1 MKYFFKFLKYCFL
14 LSIFFVLPALTKAQI
29 LKPKT
34 AGVCFRIDD
43 FQDTSKLRRVIN
55 LFDKHNLKFT
65 YAANSGIIEAY
76 GQSNYWNLLQGMYQ
90 NNHEVADQSP
100 TDVSHYIETP
110 KPEDVRAYAGRPGV
124 DHVTESLRKICLSY
138 TLLNNKGAGDEGKI
152 RINGD
157 TLFSLNNGEFAF
169 SKLINERFTAFFYL
183 PASDKLVALANLFNA
198 NANDPDTLVVQNFW
212 KEKINLGVGNNLD
225 YRRITPFDIT
235 TTTEGLQIMA
245 EYTLK
250 VFKKYALPP
259 PTTFVHPGG
268 SHPYN
273 TSAKVREALKG
284 LGYSGAATYPVL
296 RNGITDYNPKG
307 LKQYALQGS
316 DFTPEFQTLSDCKK
330 LIAEKYARNQ
340 VVVSINHLNTLG
352 SLLSF
357 DDMLANLEELLIWL
371 KARKIPVDTYRNWN
385 IYLNETFY
393 ETGTDIFPP
402 LQNDFN
408 GDQLIDGLEVSN
420 PGIIDKING
429 VPYNAGYCFSPS
441 TSSSI
446 FYTNELCGLTNGK
459 NTISVSTRGGKD
471 QFDYFNLIVYLP
483 EVNQSFQFNV
493 PTNTVAYTERN
504 FDFYVPHGVT
514 YVNISLNYNT
524 DKNAKAFIS
533 GFKLRA
539 SDRTIVKAQ
548 PITLKSNLLIAPIN
562 LAPFASCK
570 GFTQAQLV
578 WNVLRLPN
586 LFTAQISGNN
596 QLQLLPKATK
606 FVSGQDSI
614 QLSAIA
620 PNGSADT
627 AWFYINSTI
636 PTICNGQLTYVG
648 IRKDPSSELS
658 YDWAAQFTDPQF
670 INTKDSFIW
679 VRPTADNSYTLTVTK
694 LNNVKENHTLAVK
707 TLPSKIVA
715 WPTETKSFGGA
726 NQVTFTLPYENQFQ
740 TYFYEYPQ
748 TEAKVSFNG
757 KDVIIT
763 KSLSFTG
770 NLAVKLFITTP
781 TCEAYQ
787 HTLLA
792 NTWATGMKA
801 IDKANIQVYPNPSKG
816 VFTLSGLA
824 KGDIHYEVFNMQGRS
839 EAKGEAETHEINL
852 ENLANGFYLLR
863 IFDAKQQV
871 YTTRIQKID

>member
-1 MKYFFKFLKYCFL
+1 MKYFFKILKCSLL
-14 LSIFFVLPALTKAQI
+14 LSVFFAIPVFTKAQVF
-29 LKPKT
+29 KPKM
-34 AGVCFRIDD
+34 AGVCFRVDD
-43 FQDTSKLRRVIN
+43 FQDTSKLRRVIQ

-76 GQSNYWNLLQGMYQ
+76 GQSNYWNMLQGMYQ

-110 KPEDVRAYAGRPGV
+110 KPEDVNAYIGRPGV

-138 TLLNNKGAGDEGKI
+138 TLLNNAGAGDEGKI
-152 RINGD
+152 RIKGD
-157 TLFSLNNGEFAF
+157 TLFSLSNGEFAY
-169 SKLINERFTAFFYL
+169 SKLINERFTAFFYI
-183 PASDKLVALANLFNA
+183 PSSDKLVSLTGLFNA
-198 NANDPDTLVVQNFW
+198 NSNDPDTMLVQTFW
-212 KEKINLGVGNNLD
+212 KEKIDLGTGNNLD
-225 YRRITPFDIT
+225 YRRITPFDVT

-245 EYTLK
+245 EYTLR
-250 VFKKYALPP
+250 VFKKYYLPP

-296 RNGITDYNPKG
+296 RNGITDFNPKG

-316 DFTPEFQTLSDCKK
+316 DFTPEFQSLSECKK
-330 LIAEKYARNQ
+330 IIAEKYARNQ
-340 VVVSINHLNTLG
+340 VVVSINHLNSLG

-420 PGIIDKING
+420 SGIVDKING
-429 VPYNAGYCFSPS
+429 VPYNAGFCFSPS

-446 FYTNELCGLTNGK
+446 FYTNELCGLTSGK

-483 EVNQSFQFNV
+483 EVDKSYQFNV
-493 PTNTVAYTERN
+493 PTNTIGYTERN

-514 YVNISLNYNT
+514 YVNVSLNYNT
-524 DKNAKAFIS
+524 DKNTKVYIS

-539 SDRTIVKAQ
+539 GDRTIIKAQ
-548 PITLKSNLLIAPIN
+548 PISLKSNLLTAPYN
-562 LAPFASCK
+562 LEPFAACK
-570 GFTQAQLV
+570 GYTQAELV
-578 WNVLRLPN
+578 WKINKAPN
-586 LFTAQISGNN
+586 LFSAQLIGNS

-614 QLSAIA
+614 LLSATA

-627 AWFYINSTI
+627 AWFYINSI
-636 PTICNGQLTYVG
+636 HPTICNGQLTYIG
-648 IRKDPSSELS
+648 IRKDLSSELS

-670 INTKDSFIW
+670 VNTKDSFIW
-679 VRPTADNSYTLTVTK
+679 VRPTADNNYTLTVTK
-694 LNNVKENHTLAVK
+694 AGNVKENHTIAVK
-707 TLPSKIVA
+707 TFPSKIVA

-726 NQVTFTLPYENQFQ
+726 NQVTFTLPYENQYQ

-748 TEAKVSFNG
+748 SEAKVSFSG
-757 KDVIIT
+757 KDVTIT

-792 NTWATGMKA
+792 NTWATGLE
-801 IDKANIQVYPNPSKG
+801 ANQKEGVKVYPNPSKG
-816 VFTLSGLA
+816 VIKLGGLA
-824 KGDIHYEVFNMQGRS
+824 SGRISYEVFDLQGRS
-839 EAKGEAETHEINL
+839 EAKGETETHEINL

-863 IFDAKQQV
+863 IFDANQQV
-871 YTTRIQKID
+871 YSTRIKKID